1 MNIGIIEAIWSV
13 CPFCIALAEWIMYR
27 VSIRLYHIIGMF
39 ALVAMTILIS
49 LSDLFGDEIIDL

>member
-1 MNIGIIEAIWSV
+1 
-13 CPFCIALAEWIMYR
+13 MYR